1 VSTRKSVVL
10 PGEVTSS
17 ARAREFAVRAL
28 AETGLSEEATATAA
42 LITSELV
49 ANAVLHSRSGQGGKV
64 RLAVVV
70 TVGEYV
76 QLEVR
81 DDGPLPGRPALTAF
95 PAELPPD
102 GSESARGL
110 FMVAAMAQ
118 TSGLDGRG
126 LVWARVAWDGSAA
139 PADDGALF
147 PMPAGGAW

>member
-10 PGEVTSS
+10 PGEVTSP
-17 ARAREFAVRAL
+17 ARAREFTVRIL
-28 AETGLSEEATATAA
+28 AESGLSEEATGTAA
-42 LITSELV
+42 LFASELV
-49 ANAVLHSRSGQGGKV
+49 TNAVLHSRSGQGGKV

-70 TVGEYV
+70 TAGEYIQV
-76 QLEVR
+76 EVR
-81 DDGPLPGRPALTAF
+81 DDGPLPGRPPLTAF
-95 PAELPPD
+95 PAGPPAD
-102 GSESARGL
+102 GCESLRGL